1 MPRKAPPPAVANRR
15 SDEAKAIGPDKLRN
29 DKALWKDHD
38 QPDTRHPQRPDPE
51 KDYPDAGVAVP
62 RKR

>member
-1 MPRKAPPPAVANRR
+1 MKRR
-15 SDEAKAIGPDKLRN
+15 QHRDNPESDRARPFTPDRLRN

-38 QPDTRHPQRPDPE
+38 QPDAPRDNRPDPE
-51 KDYPDAGVAVP
+51 KDYPDARESAP